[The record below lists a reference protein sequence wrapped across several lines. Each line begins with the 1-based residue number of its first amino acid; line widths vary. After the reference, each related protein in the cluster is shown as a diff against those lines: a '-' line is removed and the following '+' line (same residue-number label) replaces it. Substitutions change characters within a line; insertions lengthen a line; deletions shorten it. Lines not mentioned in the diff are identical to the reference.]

1 MDSVKA
7 LVEKLSEQLRQNE
20 DKSSLILTAQ
30 QLLTALGGVV
40 VAKPLPQNIYQETT
54 MVGLADE
61 LVMQTQITPELA
73 PVKNAVE
80 VNETPVVGISENI
93 EDSIKEAASIVE
105 VTVTPA
111 VEIVEAPAVEISQ
124 VNLAEVKTEPI
135 LVASEKIEIKE
146 VKEVKDHLVMEPIK
160 DLRSAIGIN
169 DKFQFIQELFG
180 GDEKSFEVGIKTI
193 NAFKIFP
200 EAQFYI
206 KRELREKNNWDEESN
221 VVKQFDQLIKR
232 RFS

>member
-20 DKSSLILTAQ
+20 DKTRLIITTQQILTE
-30 QLLTALGGVV
+30 LGGAV

-54 MVGLADE
+54 VVAPADE
-61 LVMQTQITPELA
+61 VVMQTQITPELA
-73 PVKNAVE
+73 PVKNILE
-80 VNETPVVGISENI
+80 EKETPVEVIDENL
-93 EDSIKEAASIVE
+93 VHN
-105 VTVTPA
+105 
-111 VEIVEAPAVEISQ
+111 IVEAPVVEISQ
-124 VNLAEVKTEPI
+124 AGLVELKTEPI

-169 DKFQFIQELFG
+169 DKFQFIQELFS

>member
-20 DKSSLILTAQ
+20 DKTRLIITAQ
-30 QLLTALGGVV
+30 QILTELGGAV
-40 VAKPLPQNIYQETT
+40 VAKPLPQNIYQEPT
-54 MVGLADE
+54 MVAPAE
-61 LVMQTQITPELA
+61 EAVMQTQMTPELA
-73 PVKNAVE
+73 PVNNTVE
-80 VNETPVVGISENI
+80 EK
-93 EDSIKEAASIVE
+93 D
-105 VTVTPA
+105 TPA
-111 VEIVEAPAVEISQ
+111 IEIEAAPAVENSQ
-124 VNLAEVKTEPI
+124 VNLAEVKTDP
-135 LVASEKIEIKE
+135 LLGASEKIEIKE

>member
-1 MDSVKA
+1 MDSVKS
-7 LVEKLSEQLRQNE
+7 LVEKLSEQLRHNE
-20 DKSSLILTAQ
+20 DKSNLIITAQ
-30 QLLTALGGVV
+30 QILTELGGAVI
-40 VAKPLPQNIYQETT
+40 AKPLPQNIYQETP
-54 MVGLADE
+54 MDSPEEEV
-61 LVMQTQITPELA
+61 VMQAQVTPELA
-73 PVKNAVE
+73 PITNTDQELETSVE
-80 VNETPVVGISENI
+80 VIDENL
-93 EDSIKEAASIVE
+93 V
-105 VTVTPA
+105 PN
-111 VEIVEAPAVEISQ
+111 IVEAHAVENSQ

-180 GDEKSFEVGIKTI
+180 GDEKLFEVGIKTI

>member
-20 DKSSLILTAQ
+20 DKTRLIITAQ
-30 QLLTALGGVV
+30 QILTELGGAV

-54 MVGLADE
+54 MVVPAE
-61 LVMQTQITPELA
+61 EAVMQTQITPELA
-73 PVKNAVE
+73 PVTNTVE
-80 VNETPVVGISENI
+80 EKETPVEVIDENL
-93 EDSIKEAASIVE
+93 V
-105 VTVTPA
+105 PN
-111 VEIVEAPAVEISQ
+111 IVEAPVVEISQ
-124 VNLAEVKTEPI
+124 AGLVELKTEPI
-135 LVASEKIEIKE
+135 LVASQKIEIKE

>member
-20 DKSSLILTAQ
+20 DKTRLIITAQ
-30 QLLTALGGVV
+30 QILTELGGAV
-40 VAKPLPQNIYQETT
+40 VAKPLPQNIYEETT
-54 MVGLADE
+54 MVAPAE
-61 LVMQTQITPELA
+61 NAVMEAQIVSELA
-73 PVKNAVE
+73 PVEMMEE
-80 VNETPVVGISENI
+80 VIATPVIGISENI
-93 EDSIKEAASIVE
+93 EVSIKEDASIQE
-105 VTVTPA
+105 VDETPA
-111 VEIVEAPAVEISQ
+111 IEILEAPVVIISQ
-124 VNLAEVKTEPI
+124 PNVTEVK
-135 LVASEKIEIKE
+135 E
-146 VKEVKDHLVMEPIK
+146 VREVKDHLVLEPIK

-169 DKFQFIQELFG
+169 DKFQFIQELFA

-206 KRELREKNNWDEESN
+206 KRELREKNSWDEESN

>member
-20 DKSSLILTAQ
+20 DKTRLIITAQ
-30 QLLTALGGVV
+30 QILTELGGAV

-54 MVGLADE
+54 MVAPAE
-61 LVMQTQITPELA
+61 EVVIQTQISQELA
-73 PVKNAVE
+73 PVSNTVQE
-80 VNETPVVGISENI
+80 LETPVEVIDENLV
-93 EDSIKEAASIVE
+93 AN
-105 VTVTPA
+105 
-111 VEIVEAPAVEISQ
+111 IVEAPVVEISQ
-124 VNLAEVKTEPI
+124 PNITEVK
-135 LVASEKIEIKE
+135 E
-146 VKEVKDHLVMEPIK
+146 VREVKDHLVLEPIK

-221 VVKQFDQLIKR
+221 VVKQFDQVIKR

>member
-54 MVGLADE
+54 MVGPADKV
-61 LVMQTQITPELA
+61 VMQTQITPELA

-80 VNETPVVGISENI
+80 VNETPEEVIGENLV
-93 EDSIKEAASIVE
+93 ASIME
-105 VTVTPA
+105 IDETPA
-111 VEIVEAPAVEISQ
+111 IEIVEAPVVEISQ
-124 VNLAEVKTEPI
+124 VNLAET
-135 LVASEKIEIKE
+135 KE
-146 VKEVKDHLVMEPIK
+146 LKEVKDHLVMEPIK
-160 DLRSAIGIN
+160 DLQSAIGIN

>member
-20 DKSSLILTAQ
+20 DKTRLIITAQ
-30 QLLTALGGVV
+30 QILTELAGAV

-54 MVGLADE
+54 MVAPAE
-61 LVMQTQITPELA
+61 EAVIQTQITPKLA
-73 PVKNAVE
+73 PVTNTVE
-80 VNETPVVGISENI
+80 EMETPVEVIDENL
-93 EDSIKEAASIVE
+93 VHN
-105 VTVTPA
+105 
-111 VEIVEAPAVEISQ
+111 IVEAPVVEISQ

-169 DKFQFIQELFG
+169 DKFQFIQELFS

>member
-80 VNETPVVGISENI
+80 VNETPEEVIGENLV
-93 EDSIKEAASIVE
+93 ASIME
-105 VTVTPA
+105 IDETPA
-111 VEIVEAPAVEISQ
+111 IEIVEAPVVEISQ
-124 VNLAEVKTEPI
+124 VNLAET
-135 LVASEKIEIKE
+135 KE
-146 VKEVKDHLVMEPIK
+146 LKEVKDHLVLEPIK
-160 DLRSAIGIN
+160 DLQSAIGIN

>member
-20 DKSSLILTAQ
+20 DKTRLIITTQQILTE
-30 QLLTALGGVV
+30 LGGAV

-54 MVGLADE
+54 VVAPVDE
-61 LVMQTQITPELA
+61 VVMQTQITPELA
-73 PVKNAVE
+73 PVKNIVE
-80 VNETPVVGISENI
+80 EKETPVEVIDENL
-93 EDSIKEAASIVE
+93 VHN
-105 VTVTPA
+105 
-111 VEIVEAPAVEISQ
+111 IVEAPVVEISQ
-124 VNLAEVKTEPI
+124 AGLVELKTEPI
-135 LVASEKIEIKE
+135 LVGSEKIEIKE

-169 DKFQFIQELFG
+169 DKFQFIQELFS

>member
-20 DKSSLILTAQ
+20 DKTRLIITVQQILTE
-30 QLLTALGGVV
+30 LGGAVL
-40 VAKPLPQNIYQETT
+40 AKPLPQNIYQETT
-54 MVGLADE
+54 MVAPAE
-61 LVMQTQITPELA
+61 EVVIQTQISPELA
-73 PVKNAVE
+73 PVSNTVQE
-80 VNETPVVGISENI
+80 LETPVEVIDENLV
-93 EDSIKEAASIVE
+93 AN
-105 VTVTPA
+105 
-111 VEIVEAPAVEISQ
+111 IVEAPVVEISQ

>member
-20 DKSSLILTAQ
+20 DKTRLIITVQ
-30 QLLTALGGVV
+30 QLLTELGGVV

-54 MVGLADE
+54 MVAPADE
-61 LVMQTQITPELA
+61 VVMQTQITPELS
-73 PVKNAVE
+73 PVEMMEEVIATPVE
-80 VNETPVVGISENI
+80 V
-93 EDSIKEAASIVE
+93 KR
-105 VTVTPA
+105 
-111 VEIVEAPAVEISQ
+111 
-124 VNLAEVKTEPI
+124 EPI
-135 LVASEKIEIKE
+135 LVPSEKIEIKE
-146 VKEVKDHLVMEPIK
+146 VKEVKDHLVLEPIK

-180 GDEKSFEVGIKTI
+180 GDEKSFEVGVKTI
-193 NAFKIFP
+193 NGFKIFP

>member
-20 DKSSLILTAQ
+20 DKTRLIITVQ
-30 QLLTALGGVV
+30 QLLTELGGVV

-54 MVGLADE
+54 IE
-61 LVMQTQITPELA
+61 A
-73 PVKNAVE
+73 PDKSEMEAKVAP
-80 VNETPVVGISENI
+80 ETPVVEISENI
-93 EDSIKEAASIVE
+93 EDNIKEAASIVD

-111 VEIVEAPAVEISQ
+111 VEILETPVVEISQ
-124 VNLAEVKTEPI
+124 VNLAET
-135 LVASEKIEIKE
+135 KE
-146 VKEVKDHLVMEPIK
+146 VKEVKDHLVLEPIK

-180 GDEKSFEVGIKTI
+180 GDEKSFEVGVKTI
-193 NAFKIFP
+193 NGFKIFP

>member
-20 DKSSLILTAQ
+20 DKTRLIITAQ
-30 QLLTALGGVV
+30 QILTELGGAV

-54 MVGLADE
+54 MVAPAE
-61 LVMQTQITPELA
+61 EVVIQTQISQELA
-73 PVKNAVE
+73 PVSNTVQE
-80 VNETPVVGISENI
+80 LETPVEVIDENLV
-93 EDSIKEAASIVE
+93 AN
-105 VTVTPA
+105 
-111 VEIVEAPAVEISQ
+111 IVEAPIVEISQ

-146 VKEVKDHLVMEPIK
+146 VKEVKDHLVLEPIK

>member
-20 DKSSLILTAQ
+20 DKTRLIITAQ
-30 QLLTALGGVV
+30 QILTELGGAVV
-40 VAKPLPQNIYQETT
+40 SKPLPQNIYQEAN
-54 MVGLADE
+54 MVSPAE
-61 LVMQTQITPELA
+61 EVVMQAQVTPELA
-73 PVKNAVE
+73 PIKNTVQELGIPVE
-80 VNETPVVGISENI
+80 VIDENLVA
-93 EDSIKEAASIVE
+93 K
-105 VTVTPA
+105 
-111 VEIVEAPAVEISQ
+111 IVEA
-124 VNLAEVKTEPI
+124 KTEPSQ
-135 LVASEKIEIKE
+135 VASEKTEIKE
-146 VKEVKDHLVMEPIK
+146 VKEVKDHLVLEPIK

>member
-1 MDSVKA
+1 MDSVKS
-7 LVEKLSEQLRQNE
+7 LVEKLSEQLRHNE
-20 DKSSLILTAQ
+20 DKSNLIITAQ
-30 QLLTALGGVV
+30 QILTELGGAVV
-40 VAKPLPQNIYQETT
+40 SKPLPQNIYQETI
-54 MVGLADE
+54 MVAPAE
-61 LVMQTQITPELA
+61 EAVEQSQITPEIA
-73 PVKNAVE
+73 AVINTVE
-80 VNETPVVGISENI
+80 QMETPV
-93 EDSIKEAASIVE
+93 E
-105 VTVTPA
+105 VIDEKLAPN
-111 VEIVEAPAVEISQ
+111 IVEA
-124 VNLAEVKTEPI
+124 KTEPS
-135 LVASEKIEIKE
+135 LVASEKTEIKE
-146 VKEVKDHLVMEPIK
+146 VKEVKDHLVLEPIK

-169 DKFQFIQELFG
+169 DKFQFIQELFA

>member
-20 DKSSLILTAQ
+20 DKTRLIITAQ
-30 QLLTALGGVV
+30 QILTELGGAV

-80 VNETPVVGISENI
+80 VNETSVVGISENI

-111 VEIVEAPAVEISQ
+111 VEIVEAPVVEISQ
-124 VNLAEVKTEPI
+124 VNLAET
-135 LVASEKIEIKE
+135 KE

>member
-20 DKSSLILTAQ
+20 DKTRLIITAQ
-30 QLLTALGGVV
+30 QILTELGGAV
-40 VAKPLPQNIYQETT
+40 VAKPLPQNIYEETT
-54 MVGLADE
+54 MVAPAE
-61 LVMQTQITPELA
+61 NAVMEAQIVTKLA
-73 PVKNAVE
+73 PVEMMEE
-80 VNETPVVGISENI
+80 VIATTVIGISENI
-93 EDSIKEAASIVE
+93 EVSIKEDASIQE
-105 VTVTPA
+105 VDETPA
-111 VEIVEAPAVEISQ
+111 IEILEAPVVTISQ
-124 VNLAEVKTEPI
+124 PNVSEVK
-135 LVASEKIEIKE
+135 E
-146 VKEVKDHLVMEPIK
+146 VREVKDHLVLEPIK

-206 KRELREKNNWDEESN
+206 KRELREKNSWDEESN

>member
-20 DKSSLILTAQ
+20 DKTRLIITAQ
-30 QLLTALGGVV
+30 QILTELGGAV

-54 MVGLADE
+54 MVAPAE
-61 LVMQTQITPELA
+61 NAVMEAQIVSELA
-73 PVKNAVE
+73 PVEMMEE
-80 VNETPVVGISENI
+80 VIATPVIGISENI
-93 EDSIKEAASIVE
+93 EVSIKEDASIQE
-105 VTVTPA
+105 VDETPA
-111 VEIVEAPAVEISQ
+111 IEILEAPVVTISQ
-124 VNLAEVKTEPI
+124 PNVTEVK
-135 LVASEKIEIKE
+135 E
-146 VKEVKDHLVMEPIK
+146 VREVKDHLVLEPIK

-206 KRELREKNNWDEESN
+206 KRELREKNSWDEESN

>member
-1 MDSVKA
+1 MF
-7 LVEKLSEQLRQNE
+7 
-20 DKSSLILTAQ
+20 
-30 QLLTALGGVV
+30 
-40 VAKPLPQNIYQETT
+40 IYQETI
-54 MVGLADE
+54 MVAPAE
-61 LVMQTQITPELA
+61 EAVEQSQITPEIA
-73 PVKNAVE
+73 AVINTVE
-80 VNETPVVGISENI
+80 QMETPV
-93 EDSIKEAASIVE
+93 E
-105 VTVTPA
+105 VIDEKLAPN
-111 VEIVEAPAVEISQ
+111 IVEA
-124 VNLAEVKTEPI
+124 KTEPS
-135 LVASEKIEIKE
+135 LVASEKTEIKE
-146 VKEVKDHLVMEPIK
+146 VKEVKDHLVLEPIK

-169 DKFQFIQELFG
+169 DKFQFIQELFA

>member
-54 MVGLADE
+54 MVGPADE

-80 VNETPVVGISENI
+80 VNETPEEVIGENLV
-93 EDSIKEAASIVE
+93 ASIME
-105 VTVTPA
+105 IDETPA
-111 VEIVEAPAVEISQ
+111 IEIVEAPAVEISQ

-221 VVKQFDQLIKR
+221 VVKQFNQLIKR

>member
-20 DKSSLILTAQ
+20 DKTRLIITAQ
-30 QLLTALGGVV
+30 QILTELGGAV

-54 MVGLADE
+54 MVAPAE
-61 LVMQTQITPELA
+61 EVVIQTQISPELA
-73 PVKNAVE
+73 PVSNTVQE
-80 VNETPVVGISENI
+80 LETPVEVIDENLV
-93 EDSIKEAASIVE
+93 AN
-105 VTVTPA
+105 
-111 VEIVEAPAVEISQ
+111 IVEAPVVEISQ

-180 GDEKSFEVGIKTI
+180 GDEKAFEIGIKTI

>member
-20 DKSSLILTAQ
+20 DKTRLIITAQ
-30 QLLTALGGVV
+30 QILTELGGAV

-54 MVGLADE
+54 VVAPVDE
-61 LVMQTQITPELA
+61 VVMQTQITPELA
-73 PVKNAVE
+73 PVKNIVE
-80 VNETPVVGISENI
+80 EKETPVEVIDENL
-93 EDSIKEAASIVE
+93 VHN
-105 VTVTPA
+105 
-111 VEIVEAPAVEISQ
+111 IVEAPVVEISQ
-124 VNLAEVKTEPI
+124 AGLVELKTEPI
-135 LVASEKIEIKE
+135 LVGSEKIEIKE

-169 DKFQFIQELFG
+169 DKFQFIQELFS

>member
-20 DKSSLILTAQ
+20 DKTRLIITAQ
-30 QLLTALGGVV
+30 QILTELGGAV

-54 MVGLADE
+54 VVAPADE
-61 LVMQTQITPELA
+61 VVMQTQITPELA
-73 PVKNAVE
+73 PVINTVE
-80 VNETPVVGISENI
+80 EMETPVEVIDENL
-93 EDSIKEAASIVE
+93 V
-105 VTVTPA
+105 PN
-111 VEIVEAPAVEISQ
+111 IVEAPVVEISQ
-124 VNLAEVKTEPI
+124 AGLVELKTEPI
-135 LVASEKIEIKE
+135 LVASEKIEI
-146 VKEVKDHLVMEPIK
+146 KEVKDHLVMEPIK

>member
-20 DKSSLILTAQ
+20 DKTRLIITAQ
-30 QLLTALGGVV
+30 QILTELGGAV

-54 MVGLADE
+54 MVAPAE
-61 LVMQTQITPELA
+61 EVVIQTQISPELA
-73 PVKNAVE
+73 PVSNTVQE
-80 VNETPVVGISENI
+80 LETPVEVIDENLV
-93 EDSIKEAASIVE
+93 AN
-105 VTVTPA
+105 
-111 VEIVEAPAVEISQ
+111 IVEAPIVEISQ

-135 LVASEKIEIKE
+135 LVASEKIEIRE

-169 DKFQFIQELFG
+169 DKFQFIQELFD
-180 GDEKSFEVGIKTI
+180 GDEKAFEIGIKTI

>member
-20 DKSSLILTAQ
+20 DKSRLIITVQ
-30 QLLTALGGVV
+30 QLLTELGGVV
-40 VAKPLPQNIYQETT
+40 VAKPLPQNIYQETSIEAPDKSEMEAQVAPET
-54 MVGLADE
+54 KTAQHMQEAIETLAF
-61 LVMQTQITPELA
+61 
-73 PVKNAVE
+73 
-80 VNETPVVGISENI
+80 
-93 EDSIKEAASIVE
+93 
-105 VTVTPA
+105 
-111 VEIVEAPAVEISQ
+111 EIVEAPVVEISQ
-124 VNLAEVKTEPI
+124 VNLAEVKTQPI
-135 LVASEKIEIKE
+135 LVTSEKIEIKE

>member
-20 DKSSLILTAQ
+20 DKSSLIITAQ
-30 QLLTALGGVV
+30 QLLTALGGSV

-54 MVGLADE
+54 IVVPDE
-61 LVMQTQITPELA
+61 AVMQAQITPELA
-73 PVKNAVE
+73 PVSNTVQE
-80 VNETPVVGISENI
+80 LETPVEVIDENLV
-93 EDSIKEAASIVE
+93 ANIVE
-105 VTVTPA
+105 VPV
-111 VEIVEAPAVEISQ
+111 VEISQ
-124 VNLAEVKTEPI
+124 LNLAEVKTEPI

>member
-20 DKSSLILTAQ
+20 DKTRLIITAQ
-30 QLLTALGGVV
+30 QILTELGGAVV
-40 VAKPLPQNIYQETT
+40 SKPLPQNIYQETS
-54 MVGLADE
+54 MDSPVEEVVIQAQ
-61 LVMQTQITPELA
+61 VTPELA
-73 PVKNAVE
+73 PIKNADQDLEIPVE
-80 VNETPVVGISENI
+80 VIDENFI
-93 EDSIKEAASIVE
+93 
-105 VTVTPA
+105 PN
-111 VEIVEAPAVEISQ
+111 IVEAPVVEISQ
-124 VNLAEVKTEPI
+124 ASLEVVKTESN
-135 LVASEKIEIKE
+135 LDTSEKIEIKE
-146 VKEVKDHLVMEPIK
+146 VKDQLVLEPIK

-180 GDEKSFEVGIKTI
+180 GDEKSFETGIKTI

-221 VVKQFDQLIKR
+221 LVKQFDQLIKR

>member
-20 DKSSLILTAQ
+20 DKTRLIITAQ
-30 QLLTALGGVV
+30 QILTELGGAVV
-40 VAKPLPQNIYQETT
+40 SKPLPQNIYQETS
-54 MVGLADE
+54 MVSTAE
-61 LVMQTQITPELA
+61 EVVMQAQVTPELA
-73 PVKNAVE
+73 SVTNTVQE
-80 VNETPVVGISENI
+80 LETPVEVIDENL
-93 EDSIKEAASIVE
+93 V
-105 VTVTPA
+105 PN
-111 VEIVEAPAVEISQ
+111 IVEAPVVEISQ
-124 VNLAEVKTEPI
+124 ASLEVVKTEPT
-135 LVASEKIEIKE
+135 LNASEKIEIKE
-146 VKEVKDHLVMEPIK
+146 VKDHLVLEPIK

>member
-20 DKSSLILTAQ
+20 DKSRLIITVQ
-30 QLLTALGGVV
+30 QLLTELGGVV
-40 VAKPLPQNIYQETT
+40 VAKPLPQNIYQETSIEAPDKSEMEAQVAPET
-54 MVGLADE
+54 KTAQHMQEAIETLAF
-61 LVMQTQITPELA
+61 
-73 PVKNAVE
+73 
-80 VNETPVVGISENI
+80 
-93 EDSIKEAASIVE
+93 
-105 VTVTPA
+105 
-111 VEIVEAPAVEISQ
+111 EIVEAPAVEISQ
-124 VNLAEVKTEPI
+124 VNLAET
-135 LVASEKIEIKE
+135 KE

>member
-20 DKSSLILTAQ
+20 DKTRLIITAQ
-30 QLLTALGGVV
+30 QILTELGGAV

-54 MVGLADE
+54 MVAPAE
-61 LVMQTQITPELA
+61 EVVIKTQISPELA
-73 PVKNAVE
+73 AVSNTVQE
-80 VNETPVVGISENI
+80 LETPVEVIDENLV
-93 EDSIKEAASIVE
+93 AN
-105 VTVTPA
+105 
-111 VEIVEAPAVEISQ
+111 IVEAPVVEISQ
-124 VNLAEVKTEPI
+124 PNITEVKELI
-135 LVASEKIEIKE
+135 
-146 VKEVKDHLVMEPIK
+146 EVKDHLVLEPIK

-180 GDEKSFEVGIKTI
+180 GDEKSFEANIKSI

>member
-1 MDSVKA
+1 M
-7 LVEKLSEQLRQNE
+7 Q
-20 DKSSLILTAQ
+20 AQ
-30 QLLTALGGVV
+30 V
-40 VAKPLPQNIYQETT
+40 
-54 MVGLADE
+54 
-61 LVMQTQITPELA
+61 TPELA
-73 PVKNAVE
+73 PIKNTVQELGIPVE
-80 VNETPVVGISENI
+80 VIDENLVA
-93 EDSIKEAASIVE
+93 K
-105 VTVTPA
+105 
-111 VEIVEAPAVEISQ
+111 IVEAPVVEISQ
-124 VNLAEVKTEPI
+124 ASLEVVKTESN
-135 LVASEKIEIKE
+135 LDTSEKTEIKE
-146 VKEVKDHLVMEPIK
+146 VKDQLVLEPIK

-180 GDEKSFEVGIKTI
+180 GDEKSFEIGIKTI

>member
-20 DKSSLILTAQ
+20 DKTRLIITTQQILTE
-30 QLLTALGGVV
+30 LGGAV

-54 MVGLADE
+54 VVAPVDE
-61 LVMQTQITPELA
+61 VVMQTQITPELA
-73 PVKNAVE
+73 PVKNILE
-80 VNETPVVGISENI
+80 EKETPVEV
-93 EDSIKEAASIVE
+93 IVE
-105 VTVTPA
+105 NLVHN
-111 VEIVEAPAVEISQ
+111 IVEAPVVEISQ
-124 VNLAEVKTEPI
+124 AGLVELKTEPI

-169 DKFQFIQELFG
+169 DKFQFIQELFS

>member
-20 DKSSLILTAQ
+20 DKTRLIITAQ
-30 QLLTALGGVV
+30 QILSELGGAVV
-40 VAKPLPQNIYQETT
+40 FKPLPQNIYQETI
-54 MVGLADE
+54 MVAPAE
-61 LVMQTQITPELA
+61 EAVMQSQITPELA
-73 PVKNAVE
+73 AVTNTVE
-80 VNETPVVGISENI
+80 QMETPV
-93 EDSIKEAASIVE
+93 E
-105 VTVTPA
+105 VIDEKLAPN
-111 VEIVEAPAVEISQ
+111 IVEA
-124 VNLAEVKTEPI
+124 KTEPS
-135 LVASEKIEIKE
+135 LVASEKTEIKE
-146 VKEVKDHLVMEPIK
+146 VKEVKDHLVLEPIK

>member
-20 DKSSLILTAQ
+20 DKTRLIITAQ
-30 QLLTALGGVV
+30 QILTELGGAV

-54 MVGLADE
+54 VVAPADE
-61 LVMQTQITPELA
+61 VVMQTQITPELA
-73 PVKNAVE
+73 PVKNIVE
-80 VNETPVVGISENI
+80 EKETPVEVIDENL
-93 EDSIKEAASIVE
+93 VHN
-105 VTVTPA
+105 
-111 VEIVEAPAVEISQ
+111 IVEAPVVEISQ
-124 VNLAEVKTEPI
+124 AGLVELKTEPI
-135 LVASEKIEIKE
+135 LVGSEKIEIKE

>member
-20 DKSSLILTAQ
+20 DKTRLIITAQ
-30 QLLTALGGVV
+30 QILTELGGAV

-54 MVGLADE
+54 MVAPADE
-61 LVMQTQITPELA
+61 VVMQTQITPELA
-73 PVKNAVE
+73 SVKNIVE
-80 VNETPVVGISENI
+80 EKETPVEVIDENL
-93 EDSIKEAASIVE
+93 V
-105 VTVTPA
+105 PN
-111 VEIVEAPAVEISQ
+111 IVEAPVVEISQ
-124 VNLAEVKTEPI
+124 AGLVELKTEPI
-135 LVASEKIEIKE
+135 LVASEKIEI
-146 VKEVKDHLVMEPIK
+146 KEVKDHLVMEPIK